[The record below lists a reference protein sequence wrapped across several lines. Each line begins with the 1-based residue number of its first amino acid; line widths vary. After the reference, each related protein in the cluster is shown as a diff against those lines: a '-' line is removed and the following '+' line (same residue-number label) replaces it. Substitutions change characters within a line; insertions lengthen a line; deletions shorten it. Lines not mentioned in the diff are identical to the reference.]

1 MKRFQAIKILLVLAM
16 LLILMACEQTNGISE
31 TVNNGDKPGSN
42 LTSAVI
48 PANEISKTVNSGDK
62 SGSDLTSVVI
72 LKYAISGTVSG
83 DNKEGVTMTLSGD
96 ASAIITIPGDGTY
109 TFTGLAKGNYTVT
122 PTLTDSTFS
131 PASTS
136 VTIAGVNVKEVDFL
150 CICNDEDQDGICD

>member
-31 TVNNGDKPGSN
+31 TANNGDKPGSN

-72 LKYAISGTVSG
+72 SKYAISGTVSG
-83 DNKEGVTMTLSGD
+83 DDKEGATMTLSGD
-96 ASAIITIPGDGTY
+96 ASSIIIISGDGTY

-131 PASTS
+131 PSRTS
-136 VTIAGVNVKEVDFL
+136 VTIADVNVAKVDFL
-150 CICNDEDQDGICD
+150 CICDDEDNDGMCD